1 MYFRLAPEVVA
12 LMSSV
17 PLLLTNALLA
27 KEVAPDKAAVA
38 PASMKI
44 EPVVDTLPLS
54 VTTPGPLNLRLPVPE
69 MSLLTVKASLRLN
82 LSVPVSAIGPAT
94 LPLKPVVAPASPS
107 TTVAEFDIVVVP
119 V

>member
-17 PLLLTNALLA
+17 PLLLTNGLFA

-38 PASMKI
+38 PASI
-44 EPVVDTLPLS
+44 VAIPVLDTLPLS
-54 VTTPGPLNLRLPVPE
+54 VTTPGPLNRRAPVPE
-69 MSLLTVKASLRLN
+69 MSLLNVKASLRLN
-82 LSVPVSAIGPAT
+82 LSVPLSAIGPAT

-107 TTVAEFDIVVVP
+107 TSVAELLIVVVP